1 MTSDSLARDYL
12 QRARTRR
19 IAVEALFGARGY
31 ADVVRE
37 SQDIVELVLKGAL
50 RFVGVDPPKRHNVHA
65 TVEGFIDR
73 FPAEWRQALG
83 DLRQALDRLA
93 TDRAPAFYGDEAE
106 GIAASELFG
115 EDDARRAM
123 AVADRL
129 LDLYARL
136 LGPDR

>member
-19 IAVEALFGARGY
+19 IAVEALL
-31 ADVVRE
+31 
-37 SQDIVELVLKGAL
+37 VE
-50 RFVGVDPPKRHNVHA
+50 PPKRHDVQA
-65 TVEGFIDR
+65 TVAEFIER

-93 TDRAPAFYGDEAE
+93 SDRAAAFYGAETE
-106 GIAASELFG
+106 GIPASELFS

-123 AVADRL
+123 VTADRL
-129 LDLYARL
+129 LALYARL
-136 LGPDR
+136 LDPDH